1 MIFRRYN
8 VLFLA
13 YFLSEKNMCWGGII
27 FYQANIPSGIKVG
40 LKSEISATD
49 EWKSE
54 ISATDGGNRRFLLL
68 MGEIGD
74 FCYGWRKSEIS
85 ATDGGNRRFLLRME
99 EIGDFCY
106 GWRKSEVSA
115 TDGGNRRFLL
125 RGKMLNCGSYYILD
139 RVF

>member
-54 ISATDGGNRRFLLL
+54 ISATDGGNRRFLLR
-68 MGEIGD
+68 MVEIRD
-74 FCYGWRKSEIS
+74 FCYGWGKSEIS
-85 ATDGGNRRFLLRME
+85 TTDGGNRRFLLRD
-99 EIGDFCY
+99 ISTQWDIDTLKPHFHLIFQQNNLS
-106 GWRKSEVSA
+106 RKI
-115 TDGGNRRFLL
+115 
-125 RGKMLNCGSYYILD
+125 CLD
-139 RVF
+139 